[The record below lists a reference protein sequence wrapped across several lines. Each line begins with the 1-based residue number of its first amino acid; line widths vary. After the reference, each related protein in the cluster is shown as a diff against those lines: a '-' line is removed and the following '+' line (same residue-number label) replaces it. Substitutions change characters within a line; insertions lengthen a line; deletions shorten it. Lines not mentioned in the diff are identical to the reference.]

1 MRIILIATLFSLPI
15 VAAATTQTLAAG
27 NYGSSATGGGSAG
40 YNHGVATDYRLKKH
54 HHGVKGRVS
63 MKPHSWVK
71 LKEKKSSQ

>member
-1 MRIILIATLFSLPI
+1 MRIVLIAALFSLPT

-27 NYGSSATGGGSAG
+27 NYGPSATGGGSTG
-40 YNHGVATDYRLKKH
+40 YNHSSAIDYRLKKH

-71 LKEKKSSQ
+71 QKEKKSSQ

>member
-1 MRIILIATLFSLPI
+1 MRIILIAAFFSLPI
-15 VAAATTQTLAAG
+15 VAAATTQTLAA

-40 YNHGVATDYRLKKH
+40 YNRGVATDYRLKR

>member
-1 MRIILIATLFSLPI
+1 MRIILIASFFSLPI
-15 VAAATTQTLAAG
+15 VAAATTQTLAA

-40 YNHGVATDYRLKKH
+40 YNRGVATDYRLKR